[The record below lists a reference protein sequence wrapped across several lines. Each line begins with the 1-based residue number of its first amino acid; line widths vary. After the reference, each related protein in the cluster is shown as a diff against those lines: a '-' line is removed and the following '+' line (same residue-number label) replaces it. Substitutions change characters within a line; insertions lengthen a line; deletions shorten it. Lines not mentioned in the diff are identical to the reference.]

1 MWEPND
7 LEQQRLDKL
16 ARIRQQDINPYPL
29 RVERSHSIAE
39 AVAAFEAAE
48 AATPEG
54 EEIPPSR

>member
-39 AVAAFEAAE
+39 AVAAFE
-48 AATPEG
+48 G
-54 EEIPPSR
+54 GS